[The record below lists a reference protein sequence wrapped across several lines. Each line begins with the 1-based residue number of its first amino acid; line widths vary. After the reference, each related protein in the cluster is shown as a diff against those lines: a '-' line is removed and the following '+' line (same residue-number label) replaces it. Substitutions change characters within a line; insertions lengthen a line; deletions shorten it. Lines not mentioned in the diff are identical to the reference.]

1 MRHRFRFSS
10 PAGPYAADDLYL
22 SPSAAALEG
31 PDVPSFVTRLL
42 GELRAGTP
50 LVEELRL
57 AVGDDH
63 ERDGTRFALALLGA
77 MAFASRAGCRPAQVR
92 RFAESFVQTTLE
104 GVRDAAIVEECA
116 LRAVGVVDTL
126 YLLYGARAFGGD
138 VGMLGDVAAMLEG
151 EPVH

>member
-1 MRHRFRFSS
+1 MRHRFRFAS
-10 PAGPYAADDLYL
+10 PTGPFAADDLYL
-22 SPSAAALEG
+22 SPSAVALEG

-57 AVGDDH
+57 AVSDD
-63 ERDGTRFALALLGA
+63 ERDGVRFALTLLGA

-104 GVRDAAIVEECA
+104 GVRDAAVVEECA

-126 YLLYGARAFGGD
+126 YLLHGARAFGGD
-138 VGMLGDVAAMLEG
+138 MGMLADVAAMLEG